1 MIIAKMVIRTDI
13 QEGKRKDRNFKQM
26 KLRKLKGIL
35 QTTNWNTLLN
45 GNVEQDWQEF
55 KSVYT
60 KAVDECIPWKTISR
74 KPRPKWM
81 TRRVTHILT
90 KKRKTW
96 RKFKETRRQELHLRF
111 LELRRESEL
120 AIAGAKRDFEDKLA
134 RNIKDDPKSFFA
146 YARSKHNTKASV
158 GPLKKAD
165 GSLEA
170 DDAECAEL
178 LNKQFSGVF
187 TREDEEHIPD
197 PVNLFHGRN
206 EERLEEVQIAEQDVA
221 MMLSKLKPDK
231 AQGPDEIHPRI
242 LRECSREIAP
252 ALFRIFKKSLD
263 SSEIPQDWRQAN
275 VVPLHKGGT
284 KAATGNYRP
293 VSLTSVVCK
302 VLERIIKDRLVIH
315 FEQHQLMHSSQHGFT
330 KGRSCLTN
338 LLTYL
343 EDVTRAVDEGHP
355 LDAIYLDFSKAFD
368 KVPHRRLLRK
378 LEAHGISGK
387 TLKLVASWLNGRR
400 QKVVL
405 NGKVSSEASVLS
417 GVPQGSVLGPILFIV
432 FLNDIDLVVSSK
444 ILEFADDAK
453 VYLKLKDK
461 ESTLRL
467 QKDLDALCQWSADW
481 QMVFNV
487 EKCSVMHFG
496 FQNTRHIYQMNGEP
510 ISPATQMRDL
520 GIIVDE
526 TLKPSKQCVAAV
538 KKANRA
544 IGMIRRTIENKSRGI
559 MLRLYKQLVR
569 PHVYFCSQA
578 WSPWRR
584 KDVELLESVQR
595 RMTKMIAGLQD
606 VPYEER
612 LRRLHLTTLEKRRE
626 RGEVIEAFK
635 ILKGFDQVDEEHFF
649 TRTHIPQTRGHNM
662 KLSKSHCRLDIRKF
676 FFSQKVVTAFNA
688 IPPRAVLYVKTL

>member
-1 MIIAKMVIRTDI
+1 
-13 QEGKRKDRNFKQM
+13 
-26 KLRKLKGIL
+26 
-35 QTTNWNTLLN
+35 
-45 GNVEQDWQEF
+45 
-55 KSVYT
+55 
-60 KAVDECIPWKTISR
+60 
-74 KPRPKWM
+74 
-81 TRRVTHILT
+81 
-90 KKRKTW
+90 
-96 RKFKETRRQELHLRF
+96 
-111 LELRRESEL
+111 
-120 AIAGAKRDFEDKLA
+120 
-134 RNIKDDPKSFFA
+134 
-146 YARSKHNTKASV
+146 V

-178 LNKQFSGVF
+178 LNRQFSGVF

-206 EERLEEVQIAEQDVA
+206 EERLEEVQIAEQDVE

-387 TLKLVASWLNGRR
+387 TLKWVASWLNGRR

-444 ILEFADDAK
+444 ILKFADDASVFEIEGQGK
-453 VYLKLKDK
+453 YLTAAKRSRCLVP
-461 ESTLRL
+461 
-467 QKDLDALCQWSADW
+467 
-481 QMVFNV
+481 MVFNV

-559 MLRLYKQLVR
+559 M
-569 PHVYFCSQA
+569 
-578 WSPWRR
+578 
-584 KDVELLESVQR
+584 
-595 RMTKMIAGLQD
+595 
-606 VPYEER
+606 
-612 LRRLHLTTLEKRRE
+612 
-626 RGEVIEAFK
+626 
-635 ILKGFDQVDEEHFF
+635 
-649 TRTHIPQTRGHNM
+649 
-662 KLSKSHCRLDIRKF
+662 
-676 FFSQKVVTAFNA
+676 
-688 IPPRAVLYVKTL
+688 